1 MRKLFSIFVA
11 LLAATSLW
19 AYDFQAG
26 DLYYNITSSIEPY
39 TVEVTRCSSYDNYS
53 GLTTATIPN
62 AVTYNGTT
70 YSVINIG
77 GGAFSN
83 CSSLTSVIIPHTVTK
98 IGAEAFSN
106 CFALSTVVIPS
117 SVIQIESHAFENCY
131 SIISLSLPNSVERI
145 DNFAFYNCTALKS
158 LSIPEKL
165 IHLGDWALGGCS
177 SITNIILPESLTFI
191 AWGVFEGCANLQSIL
206 IPKEITV
213 IGFAAFNGCRSLQSI
228 TIPEKVIQ
236 VGEWA
241 FHQCQSLDTVYSYAT
256 IPPILEVDAFN
267 QNEAILF
274 VPCGLVET
282 YKSDM
287 YWSVYFSNIQCIE
300 EDEDTENNIY
310 YTSFDGN
317 IVTPNATDVF
327 GANIVSNEYKDG
339 QGVITFDGPVTGIGS
354 WAFANCSSL
363 STITI
368 PNSVTSVG
376 DHAFY
381 KTSLTSIAIPDNV
394 RTIGGMSFYGCAR
407 LTSVWIGKKLTSI
420 EFYACPSLESIIVS
434 SENEVLDSRDNCN
447 AVIYTATNT
456 LIAGCRTTVI
466 PNSVTSIGRSAF
478 EQCSSLTSVTIPN
491 SVTNIG
497 ERAFMDC
504 SSLTSITIPERVTS
518 IDEAAFFGTAIDS
531 VYVKSTVPPMLNIG
545 KYQIFSTSPICY
557 IPCGTLT
564 AYEVSNWSSQVSLF
578 VEECEED
585 NTPTDLDNIDI
596 QSPMTN
602 YQKLFRD
609 GQLIILRDGVEY
621 NAVGGRL

>member
-26 DLYYNITSSIEPY
+26 DLYYNIISSIDPY

-70 YSVINIG
+70 YSVINIDE
-77 GGAFSN
+77 GAFSN

-327 GANIVSNEYKDG
+327 GAKIVSNEYKDG
-339 QGVITFDGPVTGIGS
+339 QGIITFDGPVTGIGS

-368 PNSVTSVG
+368 PNSVTS
-376 DHAFY
+376 
-381 KTSLTSIAIPDNV
+381 
-394 RTIGGMSFYGCAR
+394 
-407 LTSVWIGKKLTSI
+407 
-420 EFYACPSLESIIVS
+420 
-434 SENEVLDSRDNCN
+434 
-447 AVIYTATNT
+447 
-456 LIAGCRTTVI
+456 
-466 PNSVTSIGRSAF
+466 
-478 EQCSSLTSVTIPN
+478 
-491 SVTNIG
+491 IG

-518 IDEAAFFGTAIDS
+518 IDEAAFFGTDIDS